1 VVTGAGNRMLINSP
15 RLAPRQLVARMA
27 ERTMR
32 PAKASQHLEKT
43 PV

>member
-1 VVTGAGNRMLINSP
+1 LESWMLTNSS

-32 PAKASQHLEKT
+32 PKKRGSRAEKT
-43 PV
+43 PTS